1 MKASEVVGRTV
12 VTREGGQELG
22 KVKDIVVDE
31 PGQKILGLVVS
42 EGLLT
47 GARVAPW
54 SALQAIGPDSVIL
67 STKESVVKPSEVPE
81 IQRVLDTKKAIRGL
95 RLQTTEG
102 KDLGKVEDLEFDES
116 TGAVEGYILSGGLL
130 SDTVSGHSFLPLP
143 LSIELGKD
151 VAFVSPEAEA
161 AIQQLSGGIKGAFR
175 RSDQ

>member
-1 MKASEVVGRTV
+1 MFSALCPARLWADSGAAGVFKVVRHPPRRYWIMKASEVVGRTV

-81 IQRVLDTKKAIRGL
+81 IQRVLD
-95 RLQTTEG
+95 
-102 KDLGKVEDLEFDES
+102 
-116 TGAVEGYILSGGLL
+116 
-130 SDTVSGHSFLPLP
+130 
-143 LSIELGKD
+143 
-151 VAFVSPEAEA
+151 
-161 AIQQLSGGIKGAFR
+161 
-175 RSDQ
+175 